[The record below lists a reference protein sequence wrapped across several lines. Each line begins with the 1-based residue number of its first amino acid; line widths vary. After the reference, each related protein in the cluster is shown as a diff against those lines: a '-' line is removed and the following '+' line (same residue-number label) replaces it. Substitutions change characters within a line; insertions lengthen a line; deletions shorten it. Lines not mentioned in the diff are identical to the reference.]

1 MTKEEL
7 TQSQLRPEDR
17 GKNGFSRRYY
27 RGWKPLWK
35 DLKYMFSRQKE
46 IREAMRSDLITSAFR
61 ERLMLAVTEVNQCRY
76 CRTFHVGQAR
86 EAGISTEEITQY
98 LKGAIPADVPEDQK
112 LAVCFAQ
119 HWAENETL
127 PDPEFQAQVIQAY
140 GEKGFQAM
148 SIVLRMIW
156 MGNLMG
162 NTADYLLYK
171 ISFGKWGG

>member
-1 MTKEEL
+1 M
-7 TQSQLRPEDR
+7 P
-17 GKNGFSRRYY
+17 F
-27 RGWKPLWK
+27 WK
-35 DLKYMFSRQKE
+35 DLKYMFSRQGE
-46 IREAMRSDLITSAFR
+46 IREAMRSDLITAAFR

-76 CRTFHVGQAR
+76 CRKFHVGQAR
-86 EAGISTEEITQY
+86 EAGISTGEITQY
-98 LKGAIPADVPEDQK
+98 LKGTIPEDIPEDQK

-119 HWAENETL
+119 HWAESETI
-127 PDPEFQAQVIQAY
+127 PDLEFQAQVIQAY

-171 ISFGKWGG
+171 ISFGKLGGVNPLERSSL